1 MDSFFGISF
10 WELLL
15 ILVIGLI
22 LVGPRNLPEMAAKA
36 GRAYRRLK
44 RASQDLTSELTKEA
58 GVNTDQKIE
67 NPLRKIV
74 SDLGSELGHLK
85 NDLNIKTDEPR
96 WPEDKAQGQT
106 KGSNDQTSDVSGTSR
121 IEDAGK

>member
-15 ILVIGLI
+15 IFVIGLI

-44 RASQDLTSELTKEA
+44 RASQELTSELTKEA
-58 GVNTDQKIE
+58 GVQPDQKIE
-67 NPLRKIV
+67 NPLRKIA
-74 SDLGSELGHLK
+74 SDLGSEIGNLK
-85 NDLNIKTDEPR
+85 NDLKIQTDDSKK
-96 WPEDKAQGQT
+96 PEDKAQSQA
-106 KGSNDQTSDVSGTSR
+106 KGSDNK
-121 IEDAGK
+121 A

>member
-10 WELLL
+10 WEILL
-15 ILVIGLI
+15 IFVIGLI
-22 LVGPRNLPEMAAKA
+22 LVGPRNLPAMAAKA

-58 GVNTDQKIE
+58 GMTTDQKME
-67 NPLRKIV
+67 NPLRKMA
-74 SDLGSELGHLK
+74 SDLTSELGNLK

-96 WPEDKAQGQT
+96 RPENKSQGQS
-106 KGSNDQTSDVSGTSR
+106 K
-121 IEDAGK
+121 

>member
-15 ILVIGLI
+15 ILVIGLM

-58 GVNTDQKIE
+58 GIKTDQKIE
-67 NPLRKIV
+67 NPLRKIA
-74 SDLGSELGHLK
+74 SDFTSELGNIK
-85 NDLNIKTDEPR
+85 NDLNIKADETKKPVN
-96 WPEDKAQGQT
+96 KAQGQD
-106 KGSNDQTSDVSGTSR
+106 KGSNTQ
-121 IEDAGK
+121 A